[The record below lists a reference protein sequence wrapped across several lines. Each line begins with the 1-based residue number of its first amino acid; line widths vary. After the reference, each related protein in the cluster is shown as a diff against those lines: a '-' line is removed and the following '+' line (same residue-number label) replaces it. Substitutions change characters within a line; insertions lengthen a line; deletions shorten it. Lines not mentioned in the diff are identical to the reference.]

1 MYLHRDDVKLISEIM
16 DEFPD
21 AVSFR
26 LETESGG
33 GIGYTLK
40 LIVATKIKNKDAEV
54 TFEIAGVENW

>member
-1 MYLHRDDVKLISEIM
+1 MFLHRDDVKLISEIM

-26 LETESGG
+26 LETESGS

>member
-1 MYLHRDDVKLISEIM
+1 M